1 VTTPGQRG
9 RAAAVSAA
17 HGTCPRCGAA
27 RGPDDRFCLDCGAA
41 LPEVTGRRAALR
53 RGWIRR
59 LGWYPGDWMWPSL
72 VALLVAIGGAAVAIA
87 VTERGEP
94 TANAVFNVPATV
106 SVRSPTPVTTPATTA
121 ATRATGTLPT
131 PSEPGTAAARN
142 GRLAWPQN
150 ENGWTV
156 VLTSYPKD
164 SGRPAA
170 LATADKAAKGLQRV
184 GILDSGGFASLQPG
198 YLVVFAGIYPSQ
210 ADADAAVPTA
220 RQAGFRAAYTRQIS
234 R

>member
-1 VTTPGQRG
+1 
-9 RAAAVSAA
+9 VSAA

-27 RGPDDRFCLDCGAA
+27 RGPDDRFCLDCGTA
-41 LPEVTGRRAALR
+41 LPEVTGRRAAMR

-59 LGWYPGDWMWPSL
+59 LGWYPGDWVWPSI

-87 VTERGEP
+87 VTDRREP
-94 TANAVFNVPATV
+94 TENAVFNVPATI

-121 ATRATGTLPT
+121 TTRATGTLPT
-131 PSEPGTAAARN
+131 PPEPGTGGARN

-156 VLTSYPKD
+156 VLTSYPKN
-164 SGRPAA
+164 SGRTAA

>member
-1 VTTPGQRG
+1 MTTPTQRG

-59 LGWYPGDWMWPSL
+59 LGWYPGDWVWPSL
-72 VALLVAIGGAAVAIA
+72 LALLIAVGGAAVAIWA
-87 VTERGEP
+87 TERREP
-94 TANAVFNVPATV
+94 AANAVFNVPATV
-106 SVRSPTPVTTPATTA
+106 SVRSPTPVTTPATT
-121 ATRATGTLPT
+121 TTKHLTGTLPT
-131 PSEPGTAAARN
+131 PPEPGTAGERN
-142 GRLAWPQN
+142 GRLTWPQN

-156 VLTSYPKD
+156 VLTSYPKET
-164 SGRPAA
+164 GRAAA
-170 LATADKAAKGLQRV
+170 LATASKAAKGLQRV
-184 GILDSGGFASLQPG
+184 GILDSGRFASLQPG
-198 YLVVFAGIYPSQ
+198 YLVVFTGIYPSQ

>member
-1 VTTPGQRG
+1 MTTPAQHG

-41 LPEVTGRRAALR
+41 LPEVTGGRAALR

-59 LGWYPGDWMWPSL
+59 VGWYPGDWVWPAL
-72 VALLVAIGGAAVAIA
+72 LALLVAIAGAAAAI
-87 VTERGEP
+87 VVSERREP
-94 TANAVFNVPATV
+94 AANAVFNVPATV
-106 SVRSPTPVTTPATTA
+106 SVQSPTPVSTSATTTSA
-121 ATRATGTLPT
+121 RSTGTLPT
-131 PSEPGTAAARN
+131 PPEPGAAVARN
-142 GRLAWPQN
+142 GRYTWPRN

-156 VLTSYPKD
+156 VLTSYPKAT
-164 SGRPAA
+164 GRTAA
-170 LATADKAAKGLQRV
+170 LATADKAAKGLRRV

-210 ADADAAVPTA
+210 TDADAAVPTA